1 MCTGK
6 TPDELAHCKNI
17 EKERSTVAITLREK
31 GLKILNIAQKLNVL
45 NNFWIHNGRQI
56 MDTYRGFITA

>member
-31 GLKILNIAQKLNVL
+31 GLKILNIAQNSTCSTTFGFTMDDKLWTPTEAL
-45 NNFWIHNGRQI
+45 
-56 MDTYRGFITA
+56 